1 MDLLQA
7 LILGIVQGL
16 TEFLPISS
24 SGHLE
29 IGKVLL
35 GVELKE
41 NLAFSIAVH
50 GATVLSTL
58 VIFRKDIA
66 TILKG
71 IFRFQWNWET
81 RFGLL
86 ILLSMVPVAVVGL
99 FFEDAVEELFSC
111 NLLLVGSMLLVT
123 ALLLMLSM
131 VIKQRKEK
139 PIGFLDALIIGIAQA
154 VAVLP
159 GFSRSGATIATG
171 LMLGKSREEVA
182 RFSFLM
188 VIIPILGANMLS
200 MLKGGFSSDSGTGVP
215 AIVVGFIAAF
225 IVGCLACKW
234 MITLVKKGKLIWFSI
249 YCLAIGTVAILW
261 SIY

>member
-71 IFRFQWNWET
+71 MFRFQWNWET

-131 VIKQRKEK
+131 VVKHRNEK

-159 GFSRSGATIATG
+159 GLSRSGATIATG

-200 MLKGGFSSDSGTGVP
+200 MLKGGFFSDSGTGVS

-225 IVGCLACKW
+225 IVGCLACQW

-249 YCLAIGTVAILW
+249 YCLAIGSVAIFW
-261 SIY
+261 AIF

>member
-131 VIKQRKEK
+131 VVKHRNEK

-159 GFSRSGATIATG
+159 GLSRSG
-171 LMLGKSREEVA
+171 
-182 RFSFLM
+182 
-188 VIIPILGANMLS
+188 
-200 MLKGGFSSDSGTGVP
+200 
-215 AIVVGFIAAF
+215 
-225 IVGCLACKW
+225 
-234 MITLVKKGKLIWFSI
+234 
-249 YCLAIGTVAILW
+249 
-261 SIY
+261 